1 MKPKTEKRTSDTALM
16 MSFSAWLLAGYRLD
30 VSAQASEFMSSHSQA
45 VSLADYAGMPV
56 ELISK
61 LRRDGNPAEF
71 LTMQD
76 IDNLVAFIEGQR
88 DVINAQQRRI
98 AQLIEDDG
106 VRRNGARIEREN
118 LQQYVAGVEAERDR
132 LAAQVEHNSLYI
144 GLMNKSR
151 PVMNKVKLTAPG
163 QIKRGCRIH
172 CTFNGKPQTCRAK
185 EILNAGTDK
194 EEILIDVKQNIYFI
208 TSMAIDGSSWAK
220 DVYFETAQEAD
231 DVANNQT
238 A

>member
-1 MKPKTEKRTSDTALM
+1 MNKSPTALM

-30 VSAQASEFMSSHSQA
+30 VSAQASEFMSSNSPA
-45 VSLADYAGMPV
+45 VSLADYVGLPV
-56 ELISK
+56 ELMGK
-61 LRRDGNPAEF
+61 LRRDGNPLEF

-106 VRRNGARIEREN
+106 VRRNGARLERES
-118 LQQYVAGVEAERDR
+118 LQQYVASVEAERDR
-132 LAAQVEHNSLYI
+132 LAVQVEHNSLYI
-144 GLMNKSR
+144 GLMDKRR

-163 QIKRGCRIH
+163 QIKRGCKIH
-172 CTFNGKPQTCRAK
+172 CTFNGKSQTYRVK
-185 EILNAGTDK
+185 EIINAGTDK
-194 EEILIDVKQNIYFI
+194 EEILVDVKQNIYFI
-208 TSMAIDGSSWAK
+208 TSMAVDGSSWAK
-220 DVYFETAQEAD
+220 DVYFEEALEPGN
-231 DVANNQT
+231 VANNPT

>member
-30 VSAQASEFMSSHSQA
+30 VSAQASEFMSSHSPA
-45 VSLADYAGMPV
+45 VSFADYVGLPV
-56 ELISK
+56 ELIGK

-106 VRRNGARIEREN
+106 VRRNGSRIEREN
-118 LQQYVAGVEAERDR
+118 LQQYVASVEAERDH
-132 LAAQVEHNSLYI
+132 LSA
-144 GLMNKSR
+144 M
-151 PVMNKVKLTAPG
+151 
-163 QIKRGCRIH
+163 
-172 CTFNGKPQTCRAK
+172 
-185 EILNAGTDK
+185 LNPTTLWAG
-194 EEILIDVKQNIYFI
+194 N
-208 TSMAIDGSSWAK
+208 
-220 DVYFETAQEAD
+220 
-231 DVANNQT
+231 VANNQT